1 MKLPELA
8 VGESLE
14 IAMSVIR
21 VLVLLTVTIA
31 FSGMDATNTLLMVQ
45 NLQNYLWTLGKREET
60 LGQKLIYITTE
71 LDEE

>member
-1 MKLPELA
+1 MKLPEL
-8 VGESLE
+8 VVVESLD

-21 VLVLLTVTIA
+21 VLVLLTITIA
-31 FSGMDATNTLLMVQ
+31 FSGMDVATTLLMVQ
-45 NLQNYLWTLGKREET
+45 NLQNYLWTLWKREET